1 MIVYSERNI
10 KMGYYYTVAEYK
22 IPFLSFLSKK
32 IKNINGI
39 LNLKNHFLHQS
50 NVKKKICCTF
60 G

>member
-1 MIVYSERNI
+1 
-10 KMGYYYTVAEYK
+10 MGYYYTVAEYK

-50 NVKKKICCTF
+50 NVKKKFVVRLANCLNIQMVDL
-60 G
+60 